1 MRFKYL
7 EGNGDI
13 VLDHVVLAKY
23 EEGRGRRIQDGE
35 AMAMLD
41 VKNW

>member
-7 EGNGDI
+7 EGNGDT

-23 EEGRGRRIQDGE
+23 EEGRGRIQDGE